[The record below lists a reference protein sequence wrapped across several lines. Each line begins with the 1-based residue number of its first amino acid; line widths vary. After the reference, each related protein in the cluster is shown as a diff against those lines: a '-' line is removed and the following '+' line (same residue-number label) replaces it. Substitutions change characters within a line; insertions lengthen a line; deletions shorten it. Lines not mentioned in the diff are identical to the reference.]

1 MIAQYA
7 IGYNYDTKKL
17 KLLDLQLICTFAAS
31 LWPLFNYINQF
42 LLYKEEE

>member
-1 MIAQYA
+1 MMAQYA
-7 IGYNYDTKKL
+7 IGYNHDTKKL

-42 LLYKEEE
+42 SRKEEE